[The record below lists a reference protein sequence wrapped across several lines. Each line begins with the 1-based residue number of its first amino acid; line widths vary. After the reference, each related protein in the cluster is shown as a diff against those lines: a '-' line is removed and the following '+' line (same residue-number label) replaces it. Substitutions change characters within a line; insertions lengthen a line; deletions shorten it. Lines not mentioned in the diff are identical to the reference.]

1 MAIHPA
7 HPGITVQIMVNGQP
21 LPEFDDT
28 EAVQEPS
35 VMSKYIEAQAGSE
48 FEITSTFTDP
58 SPEKK
63 DTNIKYYKD
72 GVNVRSQ
79 CFHAPASPMPE
90 VRTTTGVRVK
100 NGERWEKRAF
110 RFENLSIGGLPY
122 FDIFQ
127 SYELTFVV
135 GDVGDDKNSGHLNMV
150 GTMRI
155 EISHGTIVESFKD
168 RGLRP
173 SLPHHE
179 VSEKDLKGEAKSPQV
194 G

>member
-63 DTNIKYYKD
+63 DTNIKYYKEM
-72 GVNVRSQ
+72 VNV
-79 CFHAPASPMPE
+79 
-90 VRTTTGVRVK
+90 GK
-100 NGERWEKRAF
+100 NEHFDSKTCRLVGF
-110 RFENLSIGGLPY
+110 RILISSSLMSLHLS
-122 FDIFQ
+122 
-127 SYELTFVV
+127 
-135 GDVGDDKNSGHLNMV
+135 
-150 GTMRI
+150 
-155 EISHGTIVESFKD
+155 
-168 RGLRP
+168 
-173 SLPHHE
+173 
-179 VSEKDLKGEAKSPQV
+179 
-194 G
+194 